1 MHLYLTCTDVKY
13 CQFLWCFT
21 IVDSQ
26 EDERIYDLRGIEKQ
40 SEKGLVIK
48 NGIKVIKN

>member
-1 MHLYLTCTDVKY
+1 MKEKTKENIHKLGWVAAA
-13 CQFLWCFT
+13 T

-40 SEKGLVIK
+40 SETGLVIK